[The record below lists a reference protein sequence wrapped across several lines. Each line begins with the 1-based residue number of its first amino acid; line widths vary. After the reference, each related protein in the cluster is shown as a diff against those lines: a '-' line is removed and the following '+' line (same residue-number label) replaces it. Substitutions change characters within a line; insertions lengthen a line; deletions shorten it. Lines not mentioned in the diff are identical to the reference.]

1 MDVAAHFNMVP
12 EIVEWCNNVSYRD
25 ARYIADS
32 PYDDVVV
39 RGADIKH
46 LGARGRVLRVFDA
59 DIGVFPVSEDVIGS
73 ECHHEQHGAE
83 DSGQRHGSAQVWP
96 EAYRRAA
103 AAGVWCCRVMVG

>member
-1 MDVAAHFNMVP
+1 MVP
-12 EIVEWCNNVSYRD
+12 EIVEWCFNFNDRD
-25 ARYIADS
+25 DRYIADR

-39 RGADIKH
+39 RGADVH
-46 LGARGRVLRVFDA
+46 LILTNGPVRRVFDA
-59 DIGVFPVSEDVIGS
+59 DIGVFFPVSEDVIGS
-73 ECHHEQHGAE
+73 ECHQEQHGAE